1 MQKLQ
6 VYSEDEKRKAAY
18 ALNLC
23 TVSIS
28 QIVDYNDVYV
38 LEQEYNA
45 ILNNLNLEAMP
56 KDEALL
62 KILVETLNTITF
74 FRIQELKKQ
83 KVESDY
89 QRRMKNAIWSA
100 VPNLSVIVAGNPI
113 AMVLSVATQVGTAY
127 MNYRRE
133 KANAGIEKENSEFEL
148 QITAMEQFHALQREL
163 FTTAWRLADSY
174 GFKDEW
180 RLTENQIKQYDQVL
194 MDADEYRKYAR
205 LEAIAPNFEA
215 YPPFWYFYAHTALY
229 ISENETNAVAK
240 AEYRNRA
247 KNHFEKYYQLNRF
260 SLLREDQ
267 LAASALLEY
276 SDLLLLENAK
286 ENTEKVYQLVMEA
299 QKKAG
304 NANDVLQLCAISYL
318 KIGKTE
324 DAARLLK
331 YLVNEE
337 YNSAMNA
344 KILSRIYVSQYLAT
358 ESPAAYTEY
367 GILARRIAPEF
378 LFPMPKGTVSDQS
391 LEEAFIKRQKV
402 TLIKAYRT
410 TLQDYARKTRDDY
423 EDALQDL
430 EKSCYK
436 KETVALLVSK
446 LVAGEY
452 SRNCVVQLNQM
463 VAGLDTLPVF
473 RNLEKREALI
483 KLIEGTLRNTRPA
496 VRNLQKETVNT
507 FDEKDY
513 KNLAERFSYQQL
525 TEKFFDILKV
535 RVTDKIADSQEL
547 GTLNLLENDLLQ
559 FCDAQEL
566 PMPQCLNLTQ
576 EKQQIPEGKESRYFD
591 DVFLEDAPDSE
602 TQKQLKEKMEKII
615 GAAKGHIIKDAA
627 NAAIY
632 LRTEKLFDIYFENS
646 KMTGATKYLVKQKA
660 VAVIDDKT
668 NRDCDLILTIDG
680 VVIVNQNRISDEKIS
695 YDAIKFDSE
704 AGTDRLTTS
713 YRDICDNAAIDL
725 KELYAL
731 MQELDKLA

>member
-100 VPNLSVIVAGNPI
+100 VPNLSMIMAGNPI

-133 KANAGIEKENSEFEL
+133 KADAGTEKENSEFEL

-180 RLTENQIKQYDQVL
+180 RLTENEIKQYDRIL

-436 KETVALLVSK
+436 EETVALLVSK
-446 LVAGEY
+446 LGAGEY

-525 TEKFFDILKV
+525 TEKFFDILKA

-566 PMPQCLNLTQ
+566 PVPQCLNLTQ

>member
-6 VYSEDEKRKAAY
+6 MYSEDEKRKAAY

-100 VPNLSVIVAGNPI
+100 VPNLSMIVAGNPI

-180 RLTENQIKQYDQVL
+180 RLTENQIKQYDRIL

-229 ISENETNAVAK
+229 ISENETNSVSK

-247 KNHFEKYYQLNRF
+247 KSHFEKYYQLNQF

-436 KETVALLVSK
+436 EETVALLVSK
-446 LVAGEY
+446 LGAGEY

-525 TEKFFDILKV
+525 TEKFFDILKA

-559 FCDAQEL
+559 FCDEQEL
-566 PMPQCLNLTQ
+566 PVPQCLNLTQ

-668 NRDCDLILTIDG
+668 NRDCDWILTIDG

>member
-62 KILVETLNTITF
+62 KILVEALNTITF

-525 TEKFFDILKV
+525 TEKFFDILKA

>member
-525 TEKFFDILKV
+525 TEKFFDILKA

-668 NRDCDLILTIDG
+668 NRDCNLILTIDG

>member
-6 VYSEDEKRKAAY
+6 MYSEDEKRKAAY

-100 VPNLSVIVAGNPI
+100 VPNLSMIVAGNPI

-180 RLTENQIKQYDQVL
+180 RLTENQIKQYDRIL

-229 ISENETNAVAK
+229 ISENETNSVSK

-247 KNHFEKYYQLNRF
+247 KSHFEKYYQLNQF

-436 KETVALLVSK
+436 EETVALLVSK
-446 LVAGEY
+446 LGAGEY

-473 RNLEKREALI
+473 RNLEKREAII

-525 TEKFFDILKV
+525 TEKFFDILKA

-559 FCDAQEL
+559 FCDEQEL
-566 PMPQCLNLTQ
+566 PVPQCLNLTQ

>member
-6 VYSEDEKRKAAY
+6 MYSEDEKRKAAY

-100 VPNLSVIVAGNPI
+100 VPNLSMIVAGNPI

-180 RLTENQIKQYDQVL
+180 RLTENQIKQYDRIL

-229 ISENETNAVAK
+229 ISENETNSVSK

-247 KNHFEKYYQLNRF
+247 KSHFEKYYQLNQF

-436 KETVALLVSK
+436 EETVALLVSK
-446 LVAGEY
+446 LGAGEY

-525 TEKFFDILKV
+525 TEKFFDILKA

-559 FCDAQEL
+559 FCDEQEL
-566 PMPQCLNLTQ
+566 PVPQCLNLTQ

>member
-463 VAGLDTLPVF
+463 VAGLDTLPAF

-496 VRNLQKETVNT
+496 IRNLQKETVNT

-525 TEKFFDILKV
+525 TEKFFDILKA

>member
-180 RLTENQIKQYDQVL
+180 RLTENQIKQYDRIL

-229 ISENETNAVAK
+229 ISENETNSVSK

-247 KNHFEKYYQLNRF
+247 KSHFEKYYQLNQF

-344 KILSRIYVSQYLAT
+344 KILSKIYVSQYLAT

-436 KETVALLVSK
+436 EETVALLVSK
-446 LVAGEY
+446 LGAGEY

-525 TEKFFDILKV
+525 TEKFFDILKA

-559 FCDAQEL
+559 FCDEQEL
-566 PMPQCLNLTQ
+566 PVPQCLNLTQ

>member
-276 SDLLLLENAK
+276 SDLLLLGNAK

-463 VAGLDTLPVF
+463 VAGLDTLPAF

-525 TEKFFDILKV
+525 TEKFFDILKA

>member
-6 VYSEDEKRKAAY
+6 MYSEDEKRKAAY

-100 VPNLSVIVAGNPI
+100 VPNLSMIVAGNPI

-180 RLTENQIKQYDQVL
+180 RLTENQIKQYDRIL

-229 ISENETNAVAK
+229 ISENETNSVSK

-247 KNHFEKYYQLNRF
+247 KSHFEKYYQLNQF

-436 KETVALLVSK
+436 EETVALLVSK
-446 LVAGEY
+446 LGAGEY

-513 KNLAERFSYQQL
+513 KSLAERFSYQQL
-525 TEKFFDILKV
+525 TEKFFDILKA

-566 PMPQCLNLTQ
+566 PVPQCLNLTQ

>member
-436 KETVALLVSK
+436 EETVALLVSK

-525 TEKFFDILKV
+525 TEKFFDILKA

-725 KELYAL
+725 KELYVL

>member
-100 VPNLSVIVAGNPI
+100 VPNLSMIMAGNPI

-133 KANAGIEKENSEFEL
+133 KADAGTEKENSEFEL

-180 RLTENQIKQYDQVL
+180 RLTENEIKQYDRIL

-436 KETVALLVSK
+436 EETVALLVSK
-446 LVAGEY
+446 LGAGEY

-496 VRNLQKETVNT
+496 VRDLQKETVNT

-525 TEKFFDILKV
+525 TEKFFDILKA

-566 PMPQCLNLTQ
+566 PLPQCLNLTQ

-632 LRTEKLFDIYFENS
+632 QRTEKLFDIYFENS

>member
-525 TEKFFDILKV
+525 TEKFFDILKA

>member
-337 YNSAMNA
+337 YNPAMNA

-402 TLIKAYRT
+402 ALIKAYRT

-436 KETVALLVSK
+436 EETVALLVSK
-446 LVAGEY
+446 LGAGEY

-525 TEKFFDILKV
+525 TEKFFDILKA

-566 PMPQCLNLTQ
+566 PVPQCLNLTQ

-602 TQKQLKEKMEKII
+602 TQKQLKEKMENII

>member
-28 QIVDYNDVYV
+28 QIVDYNDIYV

-525 TEKFFDILKV
+525 TEKFFDILKA

>member
-344 KILSRIYVSQYLAT
+344 KILSRIYASQYLAT

-463 VAGLDTLPVF
+463 VAGLDTLPAF

-525 TEKFFDILKV
+525 TEKFFDILKA

>member
-100 VPNLSVIVAGNPI
+100 VPNLSMIMAGNPI

-133 KANAGIEKENSEFEL
+133 KADAGTEKENSEFEL

-180 RLTENQIKQYDQVL
+180 RLTENEIKQYDRIL

-436 KETVALLVSK
+436 EETVALLVSK
-446 LVAGEY
+446 LGAGEY
-452 SRNCVVQLNQM
+452 SRNCVVQLNRM

-496 VRNLQKETVNT
+496 VRNLQKETTN
-507 FDEKDY
+507 FDEEDY
-513 KNLAERFSYQQL
+513 EKLTELFSYQRL
-525 TEKFFDILKV
+525 TEVFFDKLKA
-535 RVTDKIADSQEL
+535 RVTDEIANSQKL

-566 PMPQCLNLTQ
+566 PVPQWLNLTQ

-680 VVIVNQNRISDEKIS
+680 VVIVNQNRISDEKIP
-695 YDAIKFDSE
+695 YDVIKFDSE

-713 YRDICDNAAIDL
+713 YKDVCDNVAIDL

-731 MQELDKLA
+731 IRELDKLA

>member
-100 VPNLSVIVAGNPI
+100 VPNLSMIVAGNPI

-133 KANAGIEKENSEFEL
+133 KANAGTEKENSEFEL

-180 RLTENQIKQYDQVL
+180 RLTENQIKQYDRIL

-247 KNHFEKYYQLNRF
+247 KNYFEKYHQLNRF

-436 KETVALLVSK
+436 EETVALLVSK
-446 LVAGEY
+446 LGAGEY

-473 RNLEKREALI
+473 RNLEKREAII

-525 TEKFFDILKV
+525 TEKFFDILKA

-559 FCDAQEL
+559 FCDEQEL
-566 PMPQCLNLTQ
+566 PVPQCLNLTQ

>member
-423 EDALQDL
+423 EEALQDL

-463 VAGLDTLPVF
+463 VAGLDTLPAF

-525 TEKFFDILKV
+525 TEKFFDILKA

>member
-38 LEQEYNA
+38 MEQEYNA

-463 VAGLDTLPVF
+463 VAGLDTLPAF

-525 TEKFFDILKV
+525 TEKFFDILKA

>member
-6 VYSEDEKRKAAY
+6 MYSEDEKRKAAY

-100 VPNLSVIVAGNPI
+100 VPNLSMIVAGNPI

-180 RLTENQIKQYDQVL
+180 RLTENQIKQYDRIL

-229 ISENETNAVAK
+229 ISENETNSVSK

-247 KNHFEKYYQLNRF
+247 KSHFEKYYQLNQF

-436 KETVALLVSK
+436 EETVALLVSK
-446 LVAGEY
+446 LGAGEY

-525 TEKFFDILKV
+525 TEKFFDILKA

-559 FCDAQEL
+559 FCDEQEL
-566 PMPQCLNLTQ
+566 PVPQCLNLTQ

-615 GAAKGHIIKDAA
+615 SAAKGHIIKDAA

>member
-337 YNSAMNA
+337 YNPAMNA

-367 GILARRIAPEF
+367 GILAKRIAPEF

-402 TLIKAYRT
+402 ALIKAYRT
-410 TLQDYARKTRDDY
+410 TLQDYARKARDDY

-436 KETVALLVSK
+436 EENVALWVSK
-446 LVAGEY
+446 LGTGKY
-452 SRNCVVQLNQM
+452 SRNCVVQLNRM

-473 RNLEKREALI
+473 RDLEKREVLI
-483 KLIEGTLRNTRPA
+483 KLIEGKLRNTRPA
-496 VRNLQKETVNT
+496 VQNLQKETTNT
-507 FDEKDY
+507 FDEEDY
-513 KNLAERFSYQQL
+513 EKLTELFSYQRL
-525 TEKFFDILKV
+525 TEVFFDKLKA
-535 RVTDKIADSQEL
+535 RVTDEIVNSQEL

-566 PMPQCLNLTQ
+566 PMPQCLNLTREEQ
-576 EKQQIPEGKESRYFD
+576 QLPEEKGSLYFD
-591 DVFLEDAPDSE
+591 DVFLEDALDPE
-602 TQKQLKEKMEKII
+602 TQEQLEKKMEKVI

-627 NAAIY
+627 NVAIY
-632 LRTEKLFDIYFENS
+632 LRTEKLFDIYFEN
-646 KMTGATKYLVKQKA
+646 KKLTGTTKYLVKQKA
-660 VAVIDDKT
+660 AAVIDDKT
-668 NRDCDLILTIDG
+668 NKDCDLILTVDG
-680 VVIVNQNRISDEKIS
+680 VVIVNQNRISNEKIP

-713 YRDICDNAAIDL
+713 YKDVCDNVAIDL
-725 KELYAL
+725 KGLYAL

>member
-337 YNSAMNA
+337 YNPAMNA

-367 GILARRIAPEF
+367 GILAKRIAPEF

-402 TLIKAYRT
+402 ALIKAYADKIME
-410 TLQDYARKTRDDY
+410 QYAAELTAKVNY
-423 EDALQDL
+423 NA
-430 EKSCYK
+430 
-436 KETVALLVSK
+436 
-446 LVAGEY
+446 LVAGI
-452 SRNCVVQLNQM
+452 VPPLM
-463 VAGLDTLPVF
+463 KFGLARYLQWYKLQSYT
-473 RNLEKREALI
+473 RGNLVIKKR
-483 KLIEGTLRNTRPA
+483 
-496 VRNLQKETVNT
+496 
-507 FDEKDY
+507 
-513 KNLAERFSYQQL
+513 
-525 TEKFFDILKV
+525 
-535 RVTDKIADSQEL
+535 
-547 GTLNLLENDLLQ
+547 
-559 FCDAQEL
+559 
-566 PMPQCLNLTQ
+566 
-576 EKQQIPEGKESRYFD
+576 
-591 DVFLEDAPDSE
+591 
-602 TQKQLKEKMEKII
+602 
-615 GAAKGHIIKDAA
+615 
-627 NAAIY
+627 
-632 LRTEKLFDIYFENS
+632 
-646 KMTGATKYLVKQKA
+646 
-660 VAVIDDKT
+660 
-668 NRDCDLILTIDG
+668 
-680 VVIVNQNRISDEKIS
+680 
-695 YDAIKFDSE
+695 
-704 AGTDRLTTS
+704 
-713 YRDICDNAAIDL
+713 
-725 KELYAL
+725 
-731 MQELDKLA
+731 

>member
-6 VYSEDEKRKAAY
+6 MYSEDEKRKAAY

-83 KVESDY
+83 KVERDY

-100 VPNLSVIVAGNPI
+100 VSNLSMIVAGNPI

-180 RLTENQIKQYDQVL
+180 RLTENQIKQYDRIL

-229 ISENETNAVAK
+229 ISENETNSVSK

-247 KNHFEKYYQLNRF
+247 KSHFEKYYQLNQF

-367 GILARRIAPEF
+367 GILVRRIAPEF

-436 KETVALLVSK
+436 EETVALLVSK
-446 LVAGEY
+446 LGAGEY

-525 TEKFFDILKV
+525 TEKFFDILKA

-559 FCDAQEL
+559 FCDEQEL
-566 PMPQCLNLTQ
+566 PVPQCLNLTQ

>member
-337 YNSAMNA
+337 YNPAMNA

-402 TLIKAYRT
+402 ALIKAYRT

-436 KETVALLVSK
+436 KENAALLVSK
-446 LVAGEY
+446 LGAGEY
-452 SRNCVVQLNQM
+452 SRNCVVQLNRM

-483 KLIEGTLRNTRPA
+483 KLIEGKLRNTRP
-496 VRNLQKETVNT
+496 VVQNLQKETTNT

-525 TEKFFDILKV
+525 TEKFFDRLKT
-535 RVTDKIADSQEL
+535 RVTDKIADSQEF

-566 PMPQCLNLTQ
+566 PIPQCLNLTQ
-576 EKQQIPEGKESRYFD
+576 EEQLLPEEKGSLYFN
-591 DVFLEDAPDSE
+591 DVFLDDAQDPE

-646 KMTGATKYLVKQKA
+646 KMTGATKYIVKQKA

-668 NRDCDLILTIDG
+668 NKDCDLILTVDG
-680 VVIVNQNRISDEKIS
+680 VVIVNQNRISDEKIP

-713 YRDICDNAAIDL
+713 YKDVCDNVAIDL
-725 KELYAL
+725 KGLYAL

>member
-100 VPNLSVIVAGNPI
+100 VPNLSMIMAGNPI

-133 KANAGIEKENSEFEL
+133 KADAGTEKENSEFEL

-180 RLTENQIKQYDQVL
+180 RLTENEIKQYDRIL

-215 YPPFWYFYAHTALY
+215 YLPFWYFYAHTALY

-436 KETVALLVSK
+436 EETVALLVSK
-446 LVAGEY
+446 LGEGEY

-525 TEKFFDILKV
+525 TEKFFDILKA

-566 PMPQCLNLTQ
+566 PVPQCLNLTQ

>member
-6 VYSEDEKRKAAY
+6 MYSEDEKRKAAY

-100 VPNLSVIVAGNPI
+100 VPNLSMIVAGNPI

-180 RLTENQIKQYDQVL
+180 RLTENQIKQYDRIL

-402 TLIKAYRT
+402 ALIKAYRT

-436 KETVALLVSK
+436 EETVALLVSK
-446 LVAGEY
+446 LGAGEY

-525 TEKFFDILKV
+525 TEKFFDILKA

-566 PMPQCLNLTQ
+566 PVPQCLNLTQ

>member
-100 VPNLSVIVAGNPI
+100 VPNLSMIMAGNPI

-133 KANAGIEKENSEFEL
+133 KADAGTEKENSEFEL

-180 RLTENQIKQYDQVL
+180 RLTENEIKQYDRIL

-436 KETVALLVSK
+436 EETVALLVSK
-446 LVAGEY
+446 LGAGEY

-525 TEKFFDILKV
+525 TEKFFDILKA

-566 PMPQCLNLTQ
+566 PLPQCLNLTQ

-632 LRTEKLFDIYFENS
+632 QRTEKLFDIYFENS